1 MPLTLVGTVLERPV
15 ALDLDKPETT
25 IGRAS
30 TCALQI
36 PDPSVSREHARI
48 SVNGDDVHIADLG
61 SRNGT
66 WVNGNRIEGDVPL
79 TGGDR
84 VEIGGVRFEIRSPN
98 PADNTILAN
107 DMTMASSS
115 AVNWKEIYESAST
128 GTEQAYRKLDLF
140 QVLAEAGEL
149 LTDDSP
155 LGQLSEMIL
164 DLVDKAVSAER
175 IMVLL
180 REEGHDEPV
189 VRASRTKISDDTST
203 RIMLSRTMV
212 DKVMEE
218 RTSFLTLDAMHDPRF
233 EAQESIIL
241 QGTRSAMAA
250 PLFDNEHV
258 IGVLYADSTDP
269 LTRYT
274 RDELRTFTILA
285 NLIGV
290 KITQARLA
298 AAEEEKRTLE
308 LQMQTAKEIMTRIL
322 PSHIVSPEGYQIC
335 AFQEPSHA
343 VGGDLYD
350 ARPLAD
356 GRVWIMMGDVSGK
369 GIGAALLVSNV
380 LASTRLLVEDIVS
393 PLELVT
399 RLNRHVFRS
408 TDPMHFVTL
417 FFGVLDPVTG
427 EMEYVNAGH
436 NPPLLVG
443 PDGGTTEIDA
453 TGIPVGTLEEF
464 PFTAGEATLD
474 PGGSLLLYSDGIPE
488 AELSDDV
495 DFGMDRLHTIVSRES
510 ERGAEAIVA
519 AIRKEVQEFLGETPI
534 GDDVTLL
541 CVHRT
546 GATRREIPRDQ

>member
-1 MPLTLVGTVLERPV
+1 MKLTLVGSLHDRAITHDIE
-15 ALDLDKPETT
+15 AETT

-30 TCALQI
+30 SCELQL

-48 SVNGDDVHIADLG
+48 TLQNDRVLIADLG

-66 WVNGNRIEGDVPL
+66 WINGTRIETASPL
-79 TGGDR
+79 KGGDR
-84 VEIGGVRFEIRSPN
+84 MEIGGVLFEVRGEDAS
-98 PADNTILAN
+98 DHTILAN

-149 LTDDSP
+149 LTDASP
-155 LGQLSEMIL
+155 LERLSEMIL
-164 DLVDKAVSAER
+164 DLVEKAVAADR

-180 REEGHDEPV
+180 HEDDADEPV
-189 VRASRTKISDDTST
+189 VRASRIKQAQAGTST
-203 RIMLSRTMV
+203 QIMLSRTMV
-212 DKVMEE
+212 EKVMED

-258 IGVLYADSTDP
+258 IGVLYADTTDP
-269 LTRYT
+269 LTRYS

-298 AAEEEKRTLE
+298 AAEEEKRLLE
-308 LQMQTAKEIMTRIL
+308 MQMQTAKEIMRRIL
-322 PSHIVSPEGYQIC
+322 PERIVSVDGYEVC
-335 AFQEPSHA
+335 AFQEPSLT

-350 ARPLAD
+350 ARALGD
-356 GRVWIMMGDVSGK
+356 GRYMIMMGDVTGK
-369 GIGAALLVSNV
+369 GIGAALLVSNIM
-380 LASTRLLVEDIVS
+380 ASLRLLLEESIS
-393 PLELVT
+393 PLDLIV
-399 RLNRHVFRS
+399 RLNRHVWRS

-417 FFGVLDPVTG
+417 FIGLLDPATG
-427 EMEYVNAGH
+427 TVEYVNAGH

-443 PDGGTTEIDA
+443 ADGTTTEIAA
-453 TGIPVGTLEEF
+453 TGVPVGTLDDF
-464 PFTAGEATLD
+464 PFTAGSARIE
-474 PGGSLLLYSDGIPE
+474 PGGVLLLYSDGIPE
-488 AELSDDV
+488 AELPDGT
-495 DFGMDRLHTIVSRES
+495 DFGMERLHAVVSRERG
-510 ERGAEAIVA
+510 RGADAVVTSLCEEVA
-519 AIRKEVQEFLGETPI
+519 DFLGDTPA

-541 CVHRT
+541 CV
-546 GATRREIPRDQ
+546 RRDD